1 MQHLVALLGVVIIS
15 FSAIWVGMAAVS
27 PATASFFRC
36 AYAVPPLLVLALK
49 GGRPTRSSHWVALA
63 AGLVLSVDLS
73 LWHWS
78 IDLIGA
84 GLATVLANTQVL
96 FVGLGA
102 WLFHRE
108 RPSGAALVAIPA
120 ILIGVTFISGLGR
133 PDAFGRAPLTGT
145 LAGAL
150 TGLTYAIF
158 ILVYRKATLTSDG
171 AAAPLLVA
179 SMGGVLGSIAVGLV
193 DSDLDLTPHFPSHYY
208 LLGLALASQV
218 IGWLIMS
225 RVLARLPVLQTSVLL
240 LLQPVLSVVW
250 AVLLL
255 GEGMSTVQ
263 LAGVVLV
270 VAGVGFVSLR
280 GAVHKSPA

>member
-1 MQHLVALLGVVIIS
+1 
-15 FSAIWVGMAAVS
+15 
-27 PATASFFRC
+27 
-36 AYAVPPLLVLALK
+36 
-49 GGRPTRSSHWVALA
+49 
-63 AGLVLSVDLS
+63 
-73 LWHWS
+73 
-78 IDLIGA
+78 
-84 GLATVLANTQVL
+84 
-96 FVGLGA
+96 
-102 WLFHRE
+102 
-108 RPSGAALVAIPA
+108 
-120 ILIGVTFISGLGR
+120 
-133 PDAFGRAPLTGT
+133 
-145 LAGAL
+145 
-150 TGLTYAIF
+150 
-158 ILVYRKATLTSDG
+158 
-171 AAAPLLVA
+171 
-179 SMGGVLGSIAVGLV
+179 MGGVLGSIAVGLV